1 MSESISN
8 GKYHSI
14 LRCSRHQE
22 DKERSESMKPSLLN
36 EVNEIR
42 AIDTRLRQIDRRVRV
57 LQKRKLEIEGEGA

>member
-1 MSESISN
+1 
-8 GKYHSI
+8 
-14 LRCSRHQE
+14 
-22 DKERSESMKPSLLN
+22 MKPSLLN